1 MSMGIGMYTNEKK
14 KVQKGIYQT
23 ENNGYLKKEDLFQD
37 GGEND
42 KKKKKKEIKTLS
54 SISEYL

>member
-14 KVQKGIYQT
+14 KVQKGTCQT

-42 KKKKKKEIKTLS
+42 KKKKR
-54 SISEYL
+54 

>member
-42 KKKKKKEIKTLS
+42 KKN
-54 SISEYL
+54 